1 MIKENSLKLI
11 DESYIQ
17 NTLIDSKLLD
27 FVERNNLWKYIGKI
41 KIKKICA
48 TCFFI
53 KLIKEIGETNIEA
66 MITNCHVIDVNSFN
80 DNSITIEINEIEKK

>member
-17 NTLIDSKLLD
+17 NTPIDSKLLD

-41 KIKKICA
+41 KIKKYVQLA
-48 TCFFI
+48 F
-53 KLIKEIGETNIEA
+53 L
-66 MITNCHVIDVNSFN
+66 
-80 DNSITIEINEIEKK
+80 